1 MIRLPGSVRK
11 VVGSNGYPSSELS
24 IVSALTA
31 DDLLLVRSEEA
42 DISNSARSRKVSFTS
57 FKVSLAKLN
66 QLNVV

>member
-1 MIRLPGSVRK
+1 M
-11 VVGSNGYPSSELS
+11 
-24 IVSALTA
+24 SALTA